1 MIELEIVTPNGHYLD
16 DTVKSIHAKSLM
28 GEFTLLPNHMPIV
41 MSLVPCRLVLTMK
54 NDNKEEYAISGGI
67 LHFDANK
74 ATLLTDAIEG
84 KAEIDIP
91 RAQAAYKRARTRIE
105 KQTEQTNMRRAELAL
120 QRAINR
126 LSITNTQPNKD

>member
-54 NDNKEEYAISGGI
+54 NDTKEEYAISGGI
-67 LHFDANK
+67 LHFDTNK

-91 RAQAAYKRARTRIE
+91 RAQAAYKRARIRLE
-105 KQTEQTNMRRAELAL
+105 KRTEQTNMRRAELAL

-126 LSITNTQPNKD
+126 LSITNTQPNN